1 MAARGGKRPGAGRPK
16 GKPSQ
21 KTIARLKIAEHATAE
36 GITPLDVML
45 QTMRALWDQD
55 TAEAKLAACEIAK
68 DAAPYIHPRLSAIE
82 QNTTLK
88 GDTLSALMAAI
99 DGRTTGIADGAD
111 PAGESPLAPEQS
123 LRHH

>member
-1 MAARGGKRPGAGRPK
+1 MTTRGGKRPGAGRPK

-21 KTIARLKIAEHATAE
+21 KTIARLKIAEQATAE

-45 QTMRALWDQD
+45 RTMRALWDQD

-88 GDTLSALMAAI
+88 GDTLSELMRAI
-99 DGRTTGIADGAD
+99 DGRTTGIDE
-111 PAGESPLAPEQS
+111 AGEPPVEAEQPIR
-123 LRHH
+123 RH